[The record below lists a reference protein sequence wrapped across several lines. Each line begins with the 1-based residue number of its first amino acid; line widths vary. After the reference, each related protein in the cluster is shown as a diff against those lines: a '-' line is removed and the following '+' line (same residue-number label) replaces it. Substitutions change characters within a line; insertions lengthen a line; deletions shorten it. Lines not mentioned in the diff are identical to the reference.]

1 MYRKLSIKLTSFLL
15 QRKIINADDIEVY
28 EYSIEVLTSDI
39 VYFLIAFLT
48 AIISKT
54 IFESVLFF
62 LGFLSIRKV
71 AGGYHANSY
80 GMCHFL
86 FWLNQV
92 IMILLSK
99 FLVATYERQITFV
112 FLIIGIICVL
122 AFAPVEN
129 VNKPFSEQEKKKFAW
144 LSRIIAVLT
153 LFIITVL
160 YFTDI
165 SFYYICIYTFGLFSV
180 SISLGAEKIKKLK
193 KRSVHNEEQEECR
206 Y

>member
-1 MYRKLSIKLTSFLL
+1 MKMYRKWSIKLTSSLL
-15 QRKIINADDIEVY
+15 QRELINADDIEVY
-28 EYSIEVLTSDI
+28 EYSIEVLISDI

-54 IFESVLFF
+54 ILESVLFF
-62 LGFLSIRKV
+62 LGFFSVRKV

-99 FLVATYERQITFV
+99 FLIATYYRQATFL
-112 FLIIGIICVL
+112 FLIIGTICIL
-122 AFAPVEN
+122 AFAPIEN
-129 VNKPFSEQEKKKFAW
+129 ENKPFLSKEKKKFAC

-153 LFIITVL
+153 LFTITVL
-160 YFTDI
+160 
-165 SFYYICIYTFGLFSV
+165 SFADVSFQYIAIYAFGFFSV
-180 SISLGAEKIKKLK
+180 SVSLVAEKIKKLRK
-193 KRSVHNEEQEECR
+193 M
-206 Y
+206 

>member
-1 MYRKLSIKLTSFLL
+1 MGYFGVKMYRKWSIKLTSSLL
-15 QRKIINADDIEVY
+15 QREIINADDIKVY
-28 EYSIEVLTSDI
+28 EYSIKVLISDI

-54 IFESVLFF
+54 ILESVLFF
-62 LGFLSIRKV
+62 LGFFSVRKV

-99 FLVATYERQITFV
+99 FLIATYYRQATFL
-112 FLIIGIICVL
+112 FLIIGTICIL
-122 AFAPVEN
+122 AFAPIEN
-129 VNKPFSEQEKKKFAW
+129 ENKPFSSKEKKKFAC

-153 LFIITVL
+153 LFTITVL
-160 YFTDI
+160 
-165 SFYYICIYTFGLFSV
+165 SFADVSFQYIAIYAFGFFSV
-180 SISLGAEKIKKLK
+180 SVSLVAEKIKKLR
-193 KRSVHNEEQEECR
+193 KRR
-206 Y
+206 